1 VITFLFWNLK
11 AQPLRERLARLAV
24 AHSVDVFV
32 VAECDMQSGAV
43 SRALSDATGTA
54 YRVVLGSGTALRV
67 FTRTPLANW
76 RALFSDTLEAWL
88 GFRFRAPNGPELL
101 VFAVHMPSKLRTTEQ
116 DRMQDAL
123 WLSNDIVKLEEQEGH
138 SHTLV
143 VGDFNVNPFEVP
155 LVWSSG
161 LHAVMDWRAAERET
175 RTIRGREYGLMYN
188 PTWGVMGDRTPGPP
202 GTYYRASS
210 ESVNYFWNTYDQVL
224 MRPALAGHLTELSV
238 LDSDGTESLLTV
250 NGIPDATN
258 GSDHLPLLFRFDW

>member
-43 SRALSDATGTA
+43 SRALSEATGSA
-54 YRVVLGSGTALRV
+54 YRVVPGSGNALRV

-101 VFAVHMPSKLRTTEQ
+101 VFAVHMWSKLRTTSE
-116 DRMQDAL
+116 DRMQDAKEL
-123 WLSNDIVKLEEQEGH
+123 AEDVRQLEVQEGH
-138 SHTLV
+138 ARTLV

-161 LHAVMDWRAAERET
+161 LHAVPDRRAAEREV
-175 RTIRGREYGLMYN
+175 RTIHAREYALMYN
-188 PTWGVMGDRTPGPP
+188 PTWGVMGDRTPGPS
-202 GTYYRASS
+202 GTYYRVAS

-224 MRPALAGHLTELSV
+224 MRPALAGHLTELRV
-238 LDSDGTESLLTV
+238 LDSDGTESLLTAS
-250 NGIPDATN
+250 GIPDAAN